1 MPFLD
6 DSERTIFHDDIVGE
20 MESHMLHS
28 VTDSGQSGEHEA
40 SQTTDTEPL
49 AKMPKTLLGQLLGNM
64 FTKKDDGRP
73 LFTKEK
79 AELELKHYLDEESPA
94 VDANPLESPA
104 VDANPL
110 KWWKE
115 YNYKF
120 PNVGNIAK
128 KLLCIP
134 ATSTPSERLL
144 FPLQDT

>member
-1 MPFLD
+1 
-6 DSERTIFHDDIVGE
+6 
-20 MESHMLHS
+20 
-28 VTDSGQSGEHEA
+28 
-40 SQTTDTEPL
+40 
-49 AKMPKTLLGQLLGNM
+49 M

-73 LFTKEK
+73 LSTKEK
-79 AELELKHYLDEESPA
+79 AELELKHYLDE
-94 VDANPLESPA
+94 ESPA

-134 ATSTPSERLL
+134 ATSTPSERLFFTAGHVVNSKRACLDPDNVEML
-144 FPLQDT
+144 FLG